1 MSARQGPSISG
12 QGRPRLPAIKGAD
25 DAVRRDEARR
35 ERARIRC
42 AGLLPPRRNPRNS
55 APPGP
60 SSPPPFRAKPKKN
73 PPGDRLPPP
82 PGPFPE
88 SNFSAYALSLSLF
101 LVDVAGSRRTW
112 GMGGGGTL
120 RGADGDRAPAA
131 GAEDRGGDQAL
142 GPGGDRRRGVEAE
155 DLDGGNRARGPGAD
169 HPQAAGAEG
178 RGGDRARAPASGDRR
193 GGGDTARGT
202 DGDRPQEA
210 GVDDHHRGGGPSCGG
225 AYGRAR
231 VPSGDCHVS
240 ARADCCDGHEEGV
253 SS

>member
-1 MSARQGPSISG
+1 MPSAATRLAEREQEFVVPAPSLLAETLEILLLRALVPPLRSA
-12 QGRPRLPAIKGAD
+12 QNPRKILPAID
-25 DAVRRDEARR
+25 SRRLPVHSRR
-35 ERARIRC
+35 AT
-42 AGLLPPRRNPRNS
+42 
-55 APPGP
+55 
-60 SSPPPFRAKPKKN
+60 SPPT
-73 PPGDRLPPP
+73 
-82 PGPFPE
+82 
-88 SNFSAYALSLSLF
+88 LSLCLF